1 MSETPDY
8 KLVTIE
14 LQTVFGKDSRQDKYF
29 TDYLE
34 EYSIVWRV
42 VEDENRAADTWPVL
56 QYMGGPISLT
66 NMLREK
72 FGFTHDEIATQFP
85 QIAEA
90 AN

>member
-1 MSETPDY
+1 MSKTPDY

-14 LQTVFGKDSRQDKYF
+14 LETRFGKDQREDKYF

-34 EYSIVWRV
+34 EYSIVWSV
-42 VEDENRAADTWPVL
+42 VEDNSQPADAWPKL

-72 FGFTHDEIATQFP
+72 FGFSQEEIYSQFP

-90 AN
+90 SN

>member
-14 LQTVFGKDSRQDKYF
+14 LQTVFGQDQRQDKYF

-42 VEDENRAADTWPVL
+42 VEDETRSADTWPML